1 MDIRPRSESDLPR
14 VVDVLR
20 RTHEGGY
27 PARWPDDPAAWL
39 SPPGHLAAWTVT
51 VDDDPVGHVGLAA
64 PAIDEAPLVTRLFV
78 HPDHRGRGLADALL
92 ATVEDS
98 AAAPVLRLDVTEETP
113 GAWRLYERRGWRVT
127 HRVPADWSKPDG
139 SVPVMRWYEKR
150 LR

>member
-27 PARWPDDPAAWL
+27 PARWPDDPAVWL
-39 SPPGHLAAWTVT
+39 SPPGHLAAWTAT

-64 PAIDEAPLVTRLFV
+64 PAVDEPPLVTRLFV
-78 HPDHRGRGLADALL
+78 HPDHRGRGVADALL

-98 AAAPVLRLDVTEETP
+98 SAAPVLRLDVTEETP
-113 GAWRLYERRGWRVT
+113 GAWRLYERRGWRMT

>member
-1 MDIRPRSESDLPR
+1 MDPDGHPATLRVRPPR

-39 SPPGHLAAWTVT
+39 SPPGHLAAWTV
-51 VDDDPVGHVGLAA
+51 DDDPVGHVGLAA
-64 PAIDEAPLVTRLFV
+64 PAIDAPLVTRLFV
-78 HPDHRGRGLADALL
+78 HPDHRVAERC
-92 ATVEDS
+92 TVEEGGRAGP
-98 AAAPVLRLDVTEETP
+98 AARRHR
-113 GAWRLYERRGWRVT
+113 GAWRLYERRGWRMT